1 MATEL
6 TKSYEHYLD
15 RIARGQVSTTKFN
28 QPALKQL
35 ADYVAHVECRD
46 LFFDR
51 TPNKLEGQAWE
62 TIASRAGS
70 AHVRANAWCLAA
82 FHTTEHK
89 TIPHY
94 LAMAQRAVPD
104 HSLANMMIRLYEIAT
119 PPGFAHARA
128 RGGRSARE
136 LFEGRGFVLGL
147 PTVTS

>member
-15 RIARGQVSTTKFN
+15 RIARGEVTTTNFN
-28 QPALKQL
+28 QPALEQL
-35 ADYVAHVECRD
+35 AEYVAHVECRD

-62 TIASRAGS
+62 TIASRADS

-104 HSLANMMIRLYEIAT
+104 HSLAKTMIRIYEIAT
-119 PPGFAHARA
+119 PHRFTHALA
-128 RGGRSARE
+128 RGGRSARD
-136 LFEGRGFVLGL
+136 LFEGRGYVLGL

>member
-15 RIARGQVSTTKFN
+15 RIARGEVTTTNFI
-28 QPALKQL
+28 QPALEQL
-35 ADYVAHVECRD
+35 AEYVAHVECRD

-62 TIASRAGS
+62 TIASRADS

-104 HSLANMMIRLYEIAT
+104 HSLAKTMIRIYEIAT
-119 PPGFAHARA
+119 PHRFTHALA
-128 RGGRSARE
+128 RGGRSARD
-136 LFEGRGFVLGL
+136 LFEGRGSVLGL